1 MSIIFEGCA
10 CSPLFPFTAAAP
22 SGFVIGVVGDDGAG
36 KQTLLR
42 LASGTIPPE
51 AGSVAAAEPHRHH
64 GPFDALV
71 IDKAQTLSLY
81 HTLALKDAAGRAQA
95 AIDLELFR
103 RRGGTALLVSH
114 ELDLIQWLADEVWW
128 LQEGRLAAK
137 GDPREV
143 LDLYRHHLAARL
155 RARAAGA
162 QIPLTPT
169 MRRGDGRATILSI
182 ETLDEQ
188 GAPTAVWLAGQ
199 TAGIRVTVRFH
210 QYVEDPVIG
219 ILIRTRIGFEVFGTN
234 TELEKATIG
243 PRRAGQTLQVTFSF
257 ACHLCPHE
265 YTLTAAS
272 HDPDGV
278 WHDWVEDGIA
288 FTVSDSRYTAGV
300 ACLRASVDC
309 VEIEAPPGSAPVAS
323 D

>member
-10 CSPLFPFTAAAP
+10 CAPLFPFTAAAP

-51 AGSVAAAEPHRHH
+51 AGSVTAADPHRHH
-64 GPFDALV
+64 GPFDPLV
-71 IDKAQTLSLY
+71 IGKAQTLSLY
-81 HTLALKDAAGRAQA
+81 HTLALKDAAARAQA
-95 AIDLELFR
+95 AIELELFR
-103 RRGGTALLVSH
+103 RRGGAALLVSH

-128 LQEGRLAAK
+128 LDEGRLAAK

-143 LDLYRHHLAARL
+143 LDLYRHHLAAKL
-155 RARAAGA
+155 RSRAAGT

-188 GAPTAVWLAGQ
+188 GAPTAAWRAGQ
-199 TAGIRVTVRFH
+199 AAGIRVTVQFH
-210 QYVEDPVIG
+210 HPVEDPVIG

-234 TELEKATIG
+234 TGLEKAKLG
-243 PRRAGQTLQVTFSF
+243 PCRAGQTLQVTFSF
-257 ACHLCPHE
+257 LCLLCPHE
-265 YTLTAAS
+265 YTLTVAS

-288 FTVSDSRYTAGV
+288 FTVSDTRYTAGV
-300 ACLRASVDC
+300 ACLRASVSWG
-309 VEIEAPPGSAPVAS
+309 EVA
-323 D
+323 